1 MATQVLDLS
10 GISANYIQT
19 VDLDRSTF
27 ALTFRYVARA
37 DCWFLDIDDAQGV
50 AVIHGVK
57 LVAGAVPLASVVALN
72 RPMGQLV
79 VVDTTGQDKDPG
91 IDDFGGNAPNAIVCY
106 IEAGT

>member
-10 GISANYIQT
+10 AITANYTQT
-19 VDLDRSTF
+19 VDLDGATF
-27 ALTFRYVARA
+27 ALIFRYVGRA

-72 RPMGQLV
+72 RPAGQLV
-79 VVDTTGQDKDPG
+79 IIDTSNQDLDPG
-91 IDDFGGNAPNAIVCY
+91 LNDLNGDTPRVIVCY
-106 IEAGT
+106 VEAAT